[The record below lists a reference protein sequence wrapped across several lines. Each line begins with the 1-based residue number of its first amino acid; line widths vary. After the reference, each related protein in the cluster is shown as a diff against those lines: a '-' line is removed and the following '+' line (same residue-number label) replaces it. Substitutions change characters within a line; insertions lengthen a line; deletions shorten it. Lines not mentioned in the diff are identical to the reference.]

1 MNDRQICLSVGDSR
15 LAKNWRGEKT
25 TVSALY
31 TRLSQPIV
39 STETH
44 TDYMNMPKAQQDAL
58 KDVGGFVGGA
68 LNGPRRKAANVVSRD
83 IITLDFDNIPGWQS
97 DSINARMELLNC
109 SYCIYS
115 TRKHTP
121 ARPRLRVV
129 VPLDRSVSP
138 DEYEPIARRLA
149 QHIGIEM
156 TDKTTFDVSRLMYWP
171 SKCADTEYY
180 FKYADKPLL
189 SADSILGTYADW
201 HNTSSWPQIP
211 GVAPYQKLAVKQG
224 DPLTKTGTVGAFC
237 RTYSITEAMETFL
250 PGIYE
255 AVDMADDRYTYLGGS
270 TTGGAVVYE
279 GKFLYSHHATDPCS
293 DKLVNA
299 FDLVRLHKF
308 GDLDD
313 DVKPN
318 TPVTKYPSFI
328 KMCEFAEQDKRCR
341 ATLNKERQ
349 EAAAADFA
357 GFEQSSES
365 GNDEGEDWR
374 DELDYKTNSD
384 ILKNLIDNYM
394 IILNNDP
401 ALKGK
406 IAYNEFAGRGEV
418 LGPLEWDTR
427 TERRMWTDADTN
439 GLYWFMEKH
448 YNQAGRG
455 NIDSALSMYFAQ
467 HSFNE
472 VQDFLNGLVWDGQ
485 KRLDTLFID
494 FLGAEDTLYTR
505 TVTRKMF
512 VAAVARAMTP
522 GCKFDNMLILV
533 GGQGIGKSTLIGKM
547 AKGWLNDSICSF
559 EGKEAAELLQG
570 VWLVEVSELGA
581 FHKSET
587 TRIKQFLSLRSDI
600 FRAAY
605 ARNAEERKR
614 RCVFFGTTNATE
626 FLRDSTGERRFWP
639 VDCEK
644 LRRTKDP
651 FSDELD
657 SIIDQ
662 LWAEAKAYWVLG
674 EPLHLDSETEEMA
687 TVKQMEHKESSAKEG
702 LIREFVERKVPADWP
717 KYSIDKRRM
726 YWGQVNNGVSGAAT
740 RSNGIELVE
749 RDRIS
754 AVEIWVECFNG
765 DVKFMKPADVREI
778 NSILDKIS
786 GWQKSAKSMRFGPYN
801 VQRGYIRM

>member
-15 LAKNWRGEKT
+15 KSVSWVNEKT

-156 TDKTTFDVSRLMYWP
+156 ADKTTFDVSRLMYWP

-201 HNTSSWPQIP
+201 HDTSSWPQIP

-237 RTYSITEAMETFL
+237 RTYSITEAMEIFL

-255 AVDMADDRYTYLGGS
+255 AVDTADDRYTYLGGS
-270 TTGGAVVYE
+270 TTGGAVIYD

-357 GFEQSSES
+357 GFEQSGES
-365 GNDEGEDWR
+365 GNDEGEDWQL
-374 DELDYKTNSD
+374 EYSKGKVAGS
-384 ILKNLIDNYM
+384 IDNFLK
-394 IILNNDP
+394 ILNNDP

-406 IAYNEFAGRGEV
+406 IAYNEFAGRSEV
-418 LGPLEWDTR
+418 LGPLLWNNNS
-427 TERRMWTDADTN
+427 ERRMWTDADTN
-439 GLYWFMEKH
+439 GLYWFMEKF
-448 YNQAGRG
+448 YGVKARG
-455 NIDSALSMYFAQ
+455 EVDSALSMYLAQ

-472 VQDFLNGLVWDGQ
+472 VQEYINGLQWDGN
-485 KRLDTLFID
+485 KRLDALFID
-494 FLGAEDTLYTR
+494 YLDAEDTQYTR

-512 VAAVARAMTP
+512 VAAIARAMTP

-533 GGQGIGKSTLIGKM
+533 GGQGIGKSTILRKM
-547 AKGWLNDSICSF
+547 AKGWFNDSICSF

-570 VWLVEVSELGA
+570 IWIVEVSELGA

-587 TRIKQFLSLRSDI
+587 TRIKQFLSLCSDI

-626 FLRDSTGERRFWP
+626 FLRDSTGNRRFWP

-644 LRRTKDP
+644 LRATKDP

-657 SIIDQ
+657 DIIDQ
-662 LWAEAKAYWVLG
+662 LWAEAKAYWTLG
-674 EPLHLDSETEEMA
+674 EPLHLDSEMESSATAKQTE
-687 TVKQMEHKESSAKEG
+687 HRESSAKEG
-702 LIREFVERKVPADWP
+702 MIREFVERKVPVDWL

-726 YWGQVNNGVSGAAT
+726 YWAQVNNGASAT
-740 RSNGIELVE
+740 ATHTNDVELVE
-749 RDRIS
+749 RDRIT
-754 AVEIWVECFNG
+754 AIEIWVECLGG
-765 DVKFMKPADVREI
+765 DKKFMKPTDTREI
-778 NSILDKIS
+778 NAVLESIP
-786 GWQKSAKSMRFGPYN
+786 GWKKTSSVLQIGDGYGK
-801 VQRGYIRM
+801 QRCFIRN